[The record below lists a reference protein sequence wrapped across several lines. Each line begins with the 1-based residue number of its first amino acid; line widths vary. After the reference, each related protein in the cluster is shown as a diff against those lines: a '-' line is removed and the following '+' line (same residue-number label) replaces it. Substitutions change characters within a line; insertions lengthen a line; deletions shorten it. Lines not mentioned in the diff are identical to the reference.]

1 MSNYEFEGKTEQD
14 AVNLAVA
21 ELNLSAEMFDV
32 EILEEKRGLF
42 KRGVR
47 IRVHLHDKPEVVVQ
61 APVQEEAPSEKP
73 LRKESEPGS
82 ESMEEVEQ
90 NCIQFLEGLLSQMDI
105 EGNTR
110 VSRRET
116 GKVCISLETEQ
127 AAKIIGKGGKTLD
140 AIQTLTGCVANK
152 TKEYVRVVVDA
163 GNYRAESEE
172 KLIHRAYKA
181 ADSVKE
187 SGKAYLFE
195 PMGPY
200 ERRII
205 HTTLADIID
214 LQTESQGDGLYKRV
228 RVTKKG
234 Y

>member
-1 MSNYEFEGKTEQD
+1 MSNYEFEGKTEQE

-32 EILEEKRGLF
+32 EILEEKRGFF

-47 IRVHLHDKPEVVVQ
+47 IRVHLHDKPEVEQ
-61 APVQEEAPSEKP
+61 APVQEEESVERP
-73 LRKESEPGS
+73 LRKESDPGS

-90 NCIQFLEGLLSQMDI
+90 NCTQFLEGLLAQMSID
-105 EGNTR
+105 GSTR
-110 VSRRET
+110 VSRREK